1 MLQKVLIAN
10 RGEIAVRVIRTCREL
25 GIATVA
31 VYSNLDRDALHVRMA
46 DEAYALGGE
55 TAAESY
61 LNTEAILHAIEESGA
76 DGVHPGYG
84 FFSENTD
91 FARAI
96 TERGVTFIGPPP
108 EAIEVMGDKISS
120 RLAAEKAGVAGV
132 PGRSEPLTSPDEVV
146 AFGEEHGW
154 PVAIKAAYGG
164 GGRGMKVVAAAGEA
178 AEAMES
184 AAREAQAYF
193 GRPEIY
199 LERYLE
205 WPRHVEMQVL
215 ADQHG
220 NTLWLGERD
229 CSAQR
234 RHQKLVEE
242 SPAPDFPDE
251 VRQAMGAAAVK
262 VSEACGYY
270 NAGTVEFL
278 YQDGEFYFLEMN
290 TRLQVEHPVTELVTG
305 LDLVAWQ
312 IRIASGEPLDFTQE
326 DITRNGHAIEVRI
339 NAEDPSGGRFSPSP
353 GTLTSFHAASGPGVR
368 LDAGYE
374 SGDTVSQYYD
384 NLIAKMIVWAPDREA
399 ARRRML
405 RAIGETRITGVATTL
420 PADVAILSHPDFAA
434 ATHSTKWVE
443 DRLDLSGL
451 VAEPASCSGAGRGR
465 GAHRPT
471 RRDSGG
477 RRAAVLRAPVG
488 ARPGHDRRTR
498 PGGRTAQAGRSVGGG
513 RHRLG
518 PGDGP
523 HAGHHRQGP
532 RRGGRRRRGG
542 PDDLPPRSDEDGE
555 RRRRREGGRDQ
566 GDQGERRRLGRCRRR
581 RRGDRVGE
589 PLAGHHV
596 VGQGRR
602 RRGRRSAPGPTRLAE
617 PLGPLHARAVL
628 RRDRL
633 GPGRRRGAARRRAR
647 RERGRLRPAD
657 GARVPDR

>member
-1 MLQKVLIAN
+1 MLQKILIAN

-61 LNTEAILHAIEESGA
+61 LNTDAILAAIEQSGA

-96 TERGVTFIGPPP
+96 TDRGVTFIGPPP

-132 PGRSEPLTSPDEVV
+132 PGRSEPLMSPDEVV
-146 AFGEEHGW
+146 SFGEQHGW

-164 GGRGMKVVAAAGEA
+164 GGRGMKVVGAPGDA

-199 LERYLE
+199 LERYLP
-205 WPRHVEMQVL
+205 WPRHIEMQVL

-234 RHQKLVEE
+234 RHQKLIEE

-251 VRQAMGAAAVK
+251 IRQAMGAAAVK
-262 VSEACGYY
+262 VSEACGYH

-312 IRIASGEPLDFTQE
+312 IKIASGEALDFTQD
-326 DITRNGHAIEVRI
+326 DIDRRGHAIEVRI
-339 NAEDPSGGRFSPSP
+339 NAEDPTGGRFSPSP
-353 GTLTSFHAASGPGVR
+353 GTLTSFRPPAGPGVR

-384 NLIAKMIVWAPDREA
+384 NLIAKLIVWAPDREA

-405 RAIGETRITGVATTL
+405 RAIGETRISGVATTL
-420 PADVAILSHPDFAA
+420 PAHEAILSHKDFARAAHSTRWVEDQLDLSALTSAAVGEPAPADSGDDQVPLVQRDVTAEVDGRRYSVRLWVPDLGTVAAPGRPAGRPKRAA
-434 ATHSTKWVE
+434 ATTVAGTGTGQVTVPMQGTIVKV
-443 DRLDLSGL
+443 L
-451 VAEPASCSGAGRGR
+451 VAVGDKVEVGQSICVLEAMKMENAVAAEKDGVVKEVRVSAGDSVGAG
-465 GAHRPT
+465 
-471 RRDSGG
+471 DVV
-477 RRAAVLRAPVG
+477 AVI
-488 ARPGHDRRTR
+488 
-498 PGGRTAQAGRSVGGG
+498 
-513 RHRLG
+513 
-518 PGDGP
+518 
-523 HAGHHRQGP
+523 
-532 RRGGRRRRGG
+532 
-542 PDDLPPRSDEDGE
+542 E
-555 RRRRREGGRDQ
+555 
-566 GDQGERRRLGRCRRR
+566 
-581 RRGDRVGE
+581 
-589 PLAGHHV
+589 
-596 VGQGRR
+596 
-602 RRGRRSAPGPTRLAE
+602 
-617 PLGPLHARAVL
+617 
-628 RRDRL
+628 
-633 GPGRRRGAARRRAR
+633 
-647 RERGRLRPAD
+647 
-657 GARVPDR
+657 

>member
-1 MLQKVLIAN
+1 VLQKILIAN
-10 RGEIAVRVIRTCREL
+10 RGEIAVRVIRTCRDM
-25 GIATVA
+25 GIGTVA

-55 TAAESY
+55 TAADSY
-61 LNTEAILHAIEESGA
+61 LNTGAILGAIKQSGA

-120 RLAAEKAGVAGV
+120 RLAAEKVGVAGV

-146 AFGEEHGW
+146 AFGQEHGW

-164 GGRGMKVVAAAGEA
+164 GGRGMKVVASPDEA

-199 LERYLE
+199 LERYLA

-215 ADQHG
+215 GDTHG
-220 NTLWLGERD
+220 TTLWLGERD

-242 SPAPDFPDE
+242 SPAPAFPDS
-251 VRQAMGAAAVK
+251 VRQAMGEAAVK

-278 YQDGEFYFLEMN
+278 FQDGEFYFLEMN

-312 IRIASGEPLDFTQE
+312 IRIASGEALDFTQE
-326 DITRNGHAIEVRI
+326 QIRRDGHAIEVRI

-353 GTLTSFHAASGPGVR
+353 GTITSFHQPSGPGVR
-368 LDAGYE
+368 LDGGYE
-374 SGDTVSQYYD
+374 AGDTVSQYYD
-384 NLIAKMIVWAPDREA
+384 NLIAKLIVWAPDREA

-405 RAIGETRITGVATTL
+405 RAISETRVTGVATTL
-420 PADVAILSHPDFAA
+420 PAHVAILSHPDFAA

-443 DRLDLSGL
+443 ETLDLSDLSTAPVAGAPETASEDDVPL
-451 VAEPASCSGAGRGR
+451 VQRDVTAEVDGRRFAVRLWVPELGTAAVPGRAGVRPKRAATHAVSGTGSGQVTVPMQGTIVKVLVSVGDVVEVGQSICLLEAMKMENAVAAEKDGVVKEVRVSAGDSVGAG
-465 GAHRPT
+465 
-471 RRDSGG
+471 DVV
-477 RRAAVLRAPVG
+477 AVI
-488 ARPGHDRRTR
+488 
-498 PGGRTAQAGRSVGGG
+498 
-513 RHRLG
+513 
-518 PGDGP
+518 
-523 HAGHHRQGP
+523 
-532 RRGGRRRRGG
+532 
-542 PDDLPPRSDEDGE
+542 E
-555 RRRRREGGRDQ
+555 
-566 GDQGERRRLGRCRRR
+566 
-581 RRGDRVGE
+581 
-589 PLAGHHV
+589 
-596 VGQGRR
+596 
-602 RRGRRSAPGPTRLAE
+602 
-617 PLGPLHARAVL
+617 
-628 RRDRL
+628 
-633 GPGRRRGAARRRAR
+633 
-647 RERGRLRPAD
+647 
-657 GARVPDR
+657 

>member
-1 MLQKVLIAN
+1 MLKKILIAN
-10 RGEIAVRVIRTCREL
+10 RGEIAVRVIRTCREM

-31 VYSNLDRDALHVRMA
+31 VYSSLDREALHVRMA

-61 LNTEAILHAIEESGA
+61 LNTEAILDAIEKSGA

-96 TERGVTFIGPPP
+96 TDLGVTFIGPPP
-108 EAIEVMGDKISS
+108 ESIEVMGDKISS
-120 RLAAEKAGVAGV
+120 RIAAEKAGVAGV
-132 PGRSEPLTSPDEVV
+132 PGRSEPLTSPEEVV
-146 AFGEEHGW
+146 AFGEEVGW
-154 PVAIKAAYGG
+154 PLAIKAAFGG
-164 GGRGMKVVAAAGEA
+164 GGRGMKVVESAETA

-199 LERYLE
+199 VERYLG

-215 ADQHG
+215 ADTHG

-242 SPAPDFPDE
+242 SPAPDFPDDI
-251 VRQAMGAAAVK
+251 RQAMGAAAVK

-290 TRLQVEHPVTELVTG
+290 TRLQVEHPVTEMVTG

-312 IRIASGEPLDFTQE
+312 IRIASGEELTFGQDDVQ
-326 DITRNGHAIEVRI
+326 RNGHAIEVRI

-353 GTLTSFHAASGPGVR
+353 GTLTKFHAPSGPGVR

-384 NLIAKMIVWAPDREA
+384 NLVAKLIVWASDRES

-405 RAIGETRITGVATTL
+405 RALSETQITGIATTI
-420 PADVAILSHPDFAA
+420 PAHVAILSHADFAEA
-434 ATHSTKWVE
+434 RHSTKWVE
-443 DRLDLSGL
+443 EVLDLSHLPAEPVDSSPVAPIPAEEEFPLVERDVTAEVDGRRFAVKLWVPDLGTVAGLRMPVRGKRAASGSAAGGTGSGEVIVPMQGTIVKVL
-451 VAEPASCSGAGRGR
+451 VAVGDKVEVGQTICLLEAMKMENAINAERAGVIKEVRATAGDSVGAG
-465 GAHRPT
+465 
-471 RRDSGG
+471 DIV
-477 RRAAVLRAPVG
+477 AVI
-488 ARPGHDRRTR
+488 
-498 PGGRTAQAGRSVGGG
+498 
-513 RHRLG
+513 
-518 PGDGP
+518 
-523 HAGHHRQGP
+523 
-532 RRGGRRRRGG
+532 
-542 PDDLPPRSDEDGE
+542 E
-555 RRRRREGGRDQ
+555 
-566 GDQGERRRLGRCRRR
+566 
-581 RRGDRVGE
+581 
-589 PLAGHHV
+589 
-596 VGQGRR
+596 
-602 RRGRRSAPGPTRLAE
+602 
-617 PLGPLHARAVL
+617 
-628 RRDRL
+628 
-633 GPGRRRGAARRRAR
+633 
-647 RERGRLRPAD
+647 
-657 GARVPDR
+657 

>member
-1 MLQKVLIAN
+1 VIQKVLIAN

-25 GIATVA
+25 GIGTVA

-55 TAAESY
+55 AAAESY

-76 DGVHPGYG
+76 DAVHPGYG

-96 TERGVTFIGPPP
+96 AERGVTFIGPPP

-120 RLAAEKAGVAGV
+120 RLAAEEAGVAGV

-146 AFGEEHGW
+146 AFGEEYGW

-164 GGRGMKVVAAAGEA
+164 GGRGMKVVAAASEA

-205 WPRHVEMQVL
+205 WPRHVEMQIL

-242 SPAPDFPDE
+242 SPAPDFPDK

-278 YQDGEFYFLEMN
+278 YQEGEFYFLEMN

-312 IRIASGEPLDFTQE
+312 IRIASGEKIDFAQK
-326 DITRNGHAIEVRI
+326 DIQRNGHAIEVRI

-405 RAIGETRITGVATTL
+405 RAIGETTITGVATTL
-420 PADVAILSHPDFAA
+420 PAHVAILSHPDFAA
-434 ATHSTKWVE
+434 VKYSTKWVE
-443 DRLDLSGL
+443 DTLDLSALVVDPEGAPAPASSPTEDDVPTVQRDVTAEVDGRRYSVRLWVPDLGTAAAPGRVAGRPKRTAAAAAGSGSGQVAVPMQGTIIKVL
-451 VAEPASCSGAGRGR
+451 VAVGDVVEVGQTICLLEAMKMENAVAAEKDGVIKEVKVSAGDSVGAG
-465 GAHRPT
+465 
-471 RRDSGG
+471 DIV
-477 RRAAVLRAPVG
+477 AVI
-488 ARPGHDRRTR
+488 
-498 PGGRTAQAGRSVGGG
+498 
-513 RHRLG
+513 
-518 PGDGP
+518 
-523 HAGHHRQGP
+523 
-532 RRGGRRRRGG
+532 
-542 PDDLPPRSDEDGE
+542 E
-555 RRRRREGGRDQ
+555 
-566 GDQGERRRLGRCRRR
+566 
-581 RRGDRVGE
+581 
-589 PLAGHHV
+589 
-596 VGQGRR
+596 
-602 RRGRRSAPGPTRLAE
+602 
-617 PLGPLHARAVL
+617 
-628 RRDRL
+628 
-633 GPGRRRGAARRRAR
+633 
-647 RERGRLRPAD
+647 
-657 GARVPDR
+657 

>member
-1 MLQKVLIAN
+1 MIQKVLIAN

-55 TAAESY
+55 AAAESY

-76 DGVHPGYG
+76 DAVHPGYG

-146 AFGEEHGW
+146 AFGDLHGW

-164 GGRGMKVVAAAGEA
+164 GGRGMKVVAAAEDA

-199 LERYLE
+199 VERYLG

-220 NTLWLGERD
+220 HTLWLGERD

-242 SPAPDFPDE
+242 SPAPDFPE
-251 VRQAMGAAAVK
+251 HVRHAMGMAAVK
-262 VSEACGYY
+262 VSQACGYY

-278 YQDGEFYFLEMN
+278 YEDGEFYFLEMN

-312 IRIASGEPLDFTQE
+312 IRIASGEALDFTQE
-326 DITRNGHAIEVRI
+326 EIRHTGHAIEVRI

-405 RAIGETRITGVATTL
+405 RAIGETQITGVATTL
-420 PADVAILSHPDFAA
+420 PADVAILSHPDFVA

-443 DRLDLSGL
+443 DTLDLSNLVVEAPGAPAPTPTEDEVPTVQRDVTAEVDGRRFSVRLWVPDLGTSAAPGRVAGRPKRASVTAAAGSGSGQVAVPMQGTIVKVL
-451 VAEPASCSGAGRGR
+451 VAVGDVVEVGQTICLLEAMKMENAVAAEKDGVVKEIKVGAG
-465 GAHRPT
+465 
-471 RRDSGG
+471 DS
-477 RRAAVLRAPVG
+477 VG
-488 ARPGHDRRTR
+488 A
-498 PGGRTAQAGRSVGGG
+498 
-513 RHRLG
+513 
-518 PGDGP
+518 GD
-523 HAGHHRQGP
+523 
-532 RRGGRRRRGG
+532 
-542 PDDLPPRSDEDGE
+542 
-555 RRRRREGGRDQ
+555 
-566 GDQGERRRLGRCRRR
+566 
-581 RRGDRVGE
+581 
-589 PLAGHHV
+589 V
-596 VGQGRR
+596 V
-602 RRGRRSAPGPTRLAE
+602 
-617 PLGPLHARAVL
+617 AVI
-628 RRDRL
+628 
-633 GPGRRRGAARRRAR
+633 
-647 RERGRLRPAD
+647 E
-657 GARVPDR
+657 

>member
-1 MLQKVLIAN
+1 MLQKILIAN

-25 GIATVA
+25 GIGTVA
-31 VYSNLDRDALHVRMA
+31 VYSNLDREAMHVRMA

-61 LNTEAILHAIEESGA
+61 LNTEAILAAIEQSGA

-96 TERGVTFIGPPP
+96 TERDVTFIGPPP

-132 PGRSEPLTSPDEVV
+132 PGRSERLTSPDEVV
-146 AFGEEHGW
+146 AFGDEHGW

-164 GGRGMKVVAAAGEA
+164 GGRGMKVVASAAEA

-199 LERYLE
+199 LERYLA

-215 ADQHG
+215 GDQHG
-220 NTLWLGERD
+220 HTLWLGERD

-251 VRQAMGAAAVK
+251 VRQAMGRAAVK

-312 IRIASGEPLDFTQE
+312 IRVAAGEPLDFTQ
-326 DITRNGHAIEVRI
+326 DQIRRTGHSIEVRI

-353 GTLTSFHAASGPGVR
+353 GTLTSFHQPAGPGVR
-368 LDAGYE
+368 LDSGYE
-374 SGDTVSQYYD
+374 TGDTVSQHYD
-384 NLIAKMIVWAPDREA
+384 NLIAKLIVWAPDREA

-405 RAIGETRITGVATTL
+405 RAISETRITGVATTL
-420 PADVAILSHPDFAA
+420 PAHEAILTHPDFAA

-443 DRLDLSGL
+443 EVLDLSGL
-451 VAEPASCSGAGRGR
+451 VVAPAAPPALAGADEVPTVERDVTAEVDGRRFSVRLWVPDLGTVAAPGRAAARPKRAATSSTAGTGSGQVTVPMQGTIVKVLVAVGDVVEVGHAICLLEAMKMENAVNAEKDGVVKEVRVSAGDSVGAG
-465 GAHRPT
+465 
-471 RRDSGG
+471 DVV
-477 RRAAVLRAPVG
+477 AVI
-488 ARPGHDRRTR
+488 
-498 PGGRTAQAGRSVGGG
+498 
-513 RHRLG
+513 
-518 PGDGP
+518 
-523 HAGHHRQGP
+523 
-532 RRGGRRRRGG
+532 
-542 PDDLPPRSDEDGE
+542 E
-555 RRRRREGGRDQ
+555 
-566 GDQGERRRLGRCRRR
+566 
-581 RRGDRVGE
+581 
-589 PLAGHHV
+589 
-596 VGQGRR
+596 
-602 RRGRRSAPGPTRLAE
+602 
-617 PLGPLHARAVL
+617 
-628 RRDRL
+628 
-633 GPGRRRGAARRRAR
+633 
-647 RERGRLRPAD
+647 
-657 GARVPDR
+657 

>member
-1 MLQKVLIAN
+1 MIQKVLIAN

-25 GIATVA
+25 GIGTVA

-76 DGVHPGYG
+76 DAVHPGYG

-120 RLAAEKAGVAGV
+120 RLAAEEAGVAGV

-164 GGRGMKVVAAAGEA
+164 GGRGMKVVAAAAEA

-199 LERYLE
+199 LERYFE

-220 NTLWLGERD
+220 HTLWLGERD

-234 RHQKLVEE
+234 RHQKLIEE
-242 SPAPDFPDE
+242 SPAPDFPDD

-312 IRIASGEPLDFTQE
+312 IRIASGEPLDFTQD
-326 DITRNGHAIEVRI
+326 DISAQRPRHRGPHQRGGPERRPFLAVTGHVDVVPRRVGPRCPPRCRLRVR
-339 NAEDPSGGRFSPSP
+339 R
-353 GTLTSFHAASGPGVR
+353 H
-368 LDAGYE
+368 
-374 SGDTVSQYYD
+374 
-384 NLIAKMIVWAPDREA
+384 
-399 ARRRML
+399 
-405 RAIGETRITGVATTL
+405 
-420 PADVAILSHPDFAA
+420 
-434 ATHSTKWVE
+434 
-443 DRLDLSGL
+443 GL
-451 VAEPASCSGAGRGR
+451 
-465 GAHRPT
+465 
-471 RRDSGG
+471 
-477 RRAAVLRAPVG
+477 AVLRQPHRQNDRVG
-488 ARPGHDRRTR
+488 ARP
-498 PGGRTAQAGRSVGGG
+498 
-513 RHRLG
+513 
-518 PGDGP
+518 
-523 HAGHHRQGP
+523 
-532 RRGGRRRRGG
+532 RGG
-542 PDDLPPRSDEDGE
+542 PAAHAACHRRDL
-555 RRRRREGGRDQ
+555 
-566 GDQGERRRLGRCRRR
+566 
-581 RRGDRVGE
+581 
-589 PLAGHHV
+589 HH
-596 VGQGRR
+596 
-602 RRGRRSAPGPTRLAE
+602 RGRH
-617 PLGPLHARAVL
+617 HAA
-628 RRDRL
+628 
-633 GPGRRRGAARRRAR
+633 G
-647 RERGRLRPAD
+647 
-657 GARVPDR
+657 